1 MKVNNISFKTFKFV
15 GVNSTELEFE
25 SGDKN
30 RAEILELKEFE
41 NIDYGASKDIVLLN
55 REHNDYYEIIKAEKG
70 EKKVSEP
77 LECSFNKEVI
87 NDWYDIVAE
96 ENSDME
102 VPIVVR
108 GSDSNTHRNTVIRVL
123 ARKNSKVHLQLVRFD
138 SNHHNS
144 LESIAVVTEANAD
157 VQVSQVELSSGK
169 LVTNYKTYI
178 MGDKSKA
185 NLDSIY
191 FASGKGDMD
200 LLYESNHF
208 GKKSESN
215 MIINGALVGESS
227 KKLKA
232 TLDFKEGS
240 SGSVGNEEEF
250 TLLLSENVKG
260 ISVPALLSHE
270 DDVEGNH
277 AASAGKMDKELLFY
291 IMSRGYSLKEAEK
304 LVIESKFQG
313 TIQHLPEVLAD
324 EALNY
329 IEELL

>member
-15 GVNSTELEFE
+15 GVNSTELEFK

-96 ENSDME
+96 ENSDVE

-108 GSDSNTHRNTVIRVL
+108 GNNSNTHRNTVIRVL

-138 SNHHNS
+138 SDHHNS
-144 LESIAVVTEANAD
+144 LESIAVVTEAKAD

-178 MGDKSKA
+178 MGDESKVD
-185 NLDSIY
+185 LDSIY

-208 GKKSESN
+208 GKKTESN
-215 MIINGALVGESS
+215 MIINGALVGEST

-313 TIQHLPEVLAD
+313 TIQHLPEALAD

>member
-15 GVNSTELEFE
+15 GVNSTELEFK

-30 RAEILELKEFE
+30 RVEILELKEFE

-96 ENSDME
+96 ENSDVE

-108 GSDSNTHRNTVIRVL
+108 GSNSNTHRNTVIRVL

-138 SNHHNS
+138 SDHHNS
-144 LESIAVVTEANAD
+144 LESIAVVTEDNAD

-178 MGDKSKA
+178 MGDESKV

-208 GKKSESN
+208 GKKTESN
-215 MIINGALVGESS
+215 MIINGALVGEST

-313 TIQHLPEVLAD
+313 TIQHLPDVLAD
-324 EALNY
+324 EVLNY